1 MHWLPITLLC
11 AFSLAAADAATKK
24 LLSDYS
30 ARELLV
36 LRFAVTGVL
45 LLPLLLLQPWPQI
58 PAPFW
63 GWVAALLPLELAA
76 MWLYMRAIRQAPLS
90 ETLPY
95 LAFTPVITILT
106 GYLLLGER
114 VSLRGA
120 GGILLVTAGA
130 YLLNIHRARHGSRY
144 ALLLP
149 FKAMLDNPGPRW
161 MLGVALLYSLTSVMG
176 KGALQYVEPDFFGP
190 FYFALLGLFVA
201 APYIAA
207 QRGSL
212 GVLGQRPVALL
223 IVGGFMALMVY
234 THFLAIQ
241 WVEVAYMISVKRT
254 SLLFGIV
261 LGAWLFGERDLPR
274 NLLAGSLMVAG
285 VFLIAL

>member
-11 AFSLAAADAATKK
+11 AFSLASADAATKK

-30 ARELLV
+30 ARDLV
-36 LRFAVTGVL
+36 VIRFTVTGAL
-45 LLPLLLLQPWPQI
+45 LLPVLLLQPWPQI

-63 GWVAALLPLELAA
+63 GWVAALVPLELMA
-76 MWLYMRAIRQAPLS
+76 MWLYMKAIRQAPLS
-90 ETLPY
+90 QTLPY

-114 VSLRGA
+114 VSAPGA
-120 GGILLVTAGA
+120 AGILLVTAGA
-130 YLLNIHRARHGSRY
+130 YLLNIHQTRNASRY

-161 MLGVALLYSLTSVMG
+161 MLGVAVLYSLTSVMG
-176 KGALQYVEPDFFGP
+176 KGALQYVEPGFFGP
-190 FYFALLGLFVA
+190 FYLALLGLFVA
-201 APYIAA
+201 VPYIASE
-207 QRGSL
+207 RGRL
-212 GVLGQRPVALL
+212 GVLGQRPLALL

-241 WVEVAYMISVKRT
+241 RVEVAYMISVKRT
-254 SLLFGIV
+254 SLLFGMV

-285 VFLIAL
+285 VFLIVV